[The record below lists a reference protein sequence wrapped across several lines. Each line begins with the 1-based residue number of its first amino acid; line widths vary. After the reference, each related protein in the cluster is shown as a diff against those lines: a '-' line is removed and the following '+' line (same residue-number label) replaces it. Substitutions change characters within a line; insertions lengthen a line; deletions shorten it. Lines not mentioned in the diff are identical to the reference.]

1 MIEIFLKNNWRSVI
15 LLAAVLFVWLVW
27 PSPYSYYKGKDSSQ
41 FRRNR
46 LTEKVE
52 SYWGGLGEWR
62 YNDWDSYN
70 KAKQDDDNL
79 KMKSMVEGDSKK

>member
-1 MIEIFLKNNWRSVI
+1 MIEIFLKKNWRSVI

-52 SYWGGLGEWR
+52 SYWGGLGGWR
-62 YNDWDSYN
+62 YDDWESYT
-70 KAKQDDDNL
+70 KAKQESESL
-79 KMKSMVEGDSKK
+79 KKKSVVEDDSKK

>member
-1 MIEIFLKNNWRSVI
+1 MIEIFLKKNWRSVI

-27 PSPYSYYKGKDSSQ
+27 PSPYTYYKGKDNSS

-70 KAKQDDDNL
+70 KAKQDDENL
-79 KMKSMVEGDSKK
+79 KKKSMVEGDSKK